1 MDDLTLFDRLGGRPV
16 LERVHKVFY
25 DKIYEHPWLKQYF
38 ADVEQK
44 VIEDQQTDFMISNM
58 GGGKIYSGALPK
70 NGHRHMFVSN
80 ELFDLRK
87 TLLQESLAESG
98 VEEGLAERWLKID
111 EAFRKSIVK
120 DNPGQCEKRFFTDEI
135 KNFPNPLAT

>member
-1 MDDLTLFDRLGGRPV
+1 MEDLTLFDRLGGRPI

-38 ADVEQK
+38 TDVEQK
-44 VIEDQQTDFMISNM
+44 TIEDQQTDFMVSNM

-70 NGHRHMFVSN
+70 NAHRHMFVSN

-87 TLLQESLAESG
+87 ILLQESLAECG
-98 VEEGLAERWLKID
+98 VEEGLAQRWLRID

-120 DNPGQCEKRFFTDEI
+120 NHPDQCEKRFFTDEI
-135 KNFPNPLAT
+135 KNFCNPQAT